1 MTELTERRISVCF
14 TKRDLE
20 DLYYLRRT
28 LGESQS
34 GVIRRALAL
43 LHQETKTKETR
54 TWPCS
59 NQP

>member
-43 LHQETKTKETR
+43 LHHETKTKEKK
-54 TWPCS
+54 
-59 NQP
+59 